1 MSRSKS
7 DNVPSAIYMKPLALY
22 LFLGIST
29 SLLAEN
35 WPRFRG
41 PNGVGISDD
50 EIPVK
55 WKPDHFKWKTKL
67 PGVGHGSPVVWE
79 SQIYLLCANED
90 TGQRTA
96 LGLDAKTGR
105 ILWQQA
111 FKADKHKHHKQNSFA
126 STTPA
131 VDDSGVYFSWGTPK
145 ALTLL
150 ALKHDGKTKWRADL
164 RPVKGGHG
172 FGASPVIHKDLVILN
187 NDQDGESTLLALDK
201 GTGAVK
207 WKTPRASKR
216 LTYSTPCLYK
226 APGRDEE
233 FIFTN
238 WTHGISGIDP
248 ATGKLKWE
256 NSVFNQSSKERAIG
270 SPIVAG
276 NFVIGTCGF
285 VTKLKHVVALRPK
298 GDKMEEAWRIEKS
311 VPHIPTPLLLGK
323 NLFLWND
330 QGIVTCVDPA
340 TGKVHWSERAVRSG
354 RFFGSPIAAGGNIF
368 CAESKGKMIVLR
380 GDGKFEVLAE
390 NDLGEKCNTTPAI
403 TGGVMYVRTYGNIL
417 AIEGNPK

>member
-1 MSRSKS
+1 MSHTKS
-7 DNVPSAIYMKPLALY
+7 GNVPSAIHMKYFALY

-41 PNGVGISDD
+41 PNGVGISNDK
-50 EIPVK
+50 IPVT

-79 SQIYLLCANED
+79 GQIYLLCANED

-96 LGLDAKTGR
+96 VGLDAKTGR
-105 ILWQQA
+105 ILWQRA
-111 FKADKHKHHKQNSFA
+111 FPADKHKHHKQNSFA
-126 STTPA
+126 STTPS
-131 VDDSGVYFSWGTPK
+131 VGESGVYFSWGTPK

-150 ALKHDGKTKWRADL
+150 ALNHDGKTKWRADL
-164 RPVKGGHG
+164 GPVKGGHG
-172 FGASPVIHKDLVILN
+172 FGASPIIHKDLVILN

-201 GTGAVK
+201 RTGTLK
-207 WKTPRASKR
+207 WEKPRRSKR
-216 LTYSTPCLYK
+216 LTYSAPCLYK
-226 APGRDEE
+226 APGRSEE
-233 FIFTN
+233 LIFTN
-238 WTHGISGIDP
+238 WTHGITGIDP

-256 NSVFNQSSKERAIG
+256 NNVFNQTSKERAIG

-276 NFVIGTCGF
+276 NLVIGTCGF

-311 VPHIPTPLLLGK
+311 VPHIPTPLLLGE

-330 QGIVTCVDPA
+330 QGIVTCVEPN
-340 TGKVHWSERAVRSG
+340 TGKIHWSERAVRSG
-354 RFFGSPIAAGGNIF
+354 RFFGSPIAADGNIF

-403 TGGVMYVRTYGNIL
+403 ADGVMYVRTYEHLMALG
-417 AIEGNPK
+417 K